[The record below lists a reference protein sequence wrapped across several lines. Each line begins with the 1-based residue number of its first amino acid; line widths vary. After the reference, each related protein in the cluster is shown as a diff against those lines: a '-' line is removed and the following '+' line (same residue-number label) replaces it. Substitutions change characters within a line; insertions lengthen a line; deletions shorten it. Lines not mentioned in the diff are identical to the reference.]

1 MAFPDTRHS
10 LIQRLAGGGE
20 PADWREFM
28 DDYWGPLCRFAQY
41 RAKIDATEAEDIAA
55 QTLEAIIRNHLL
67 GRWSANRS
75 ARLRTL
81 ICTVVRNVISNRARV
96 NSGRERIIRE
106 NAHEIDRL
114 VTADGA
120 ENVEVPPDQ
129 SDAFYAAWAA
139 DVVQVAVERLLAEY
153 TAAGKVDHFRVLYG
167 RICDDLTM
175 PEIAEALRMKLT
187 SAENCYRQAKLRL
200 EEKLRDTL
208 RQHVMR
214 YSPIDAANVEF
225 TLEWNRL
232 GEFLQ
237 AHGGLETAVR
247 ESYAAFS
254 PEQRGGWAQKVE
266 FDDRSAV

>member
-28 DDYWGPLCRFAQY
+28 EDYWGPLCRFAQY
-41 RAKIDATEAEDIAA
+41 RAKIDAAEAEDIAA
-55 QTLEAIIRNHLL
+55 QTLEAIIRNQLL

-81 ICTVVRNVISNRARV
+81 ICAVVRNVISNRARV
-96 NSGRERIIRE
+96 NSGRERLIRE

-120 ENVEVPPDQ
+120 ENVAVPPDQ

-167 RICDDLTM
+167 RICDGLTM
-175 PEIAEALRMKLT
+175 AEIADALGMKLT

-200 EEKLRDTL
+200 EERLRDTL

-254 PEQRGGWAQKVE
+254 PDKRRGWAMRIE
-266 FDDRSAV
+266 FQDRPRI